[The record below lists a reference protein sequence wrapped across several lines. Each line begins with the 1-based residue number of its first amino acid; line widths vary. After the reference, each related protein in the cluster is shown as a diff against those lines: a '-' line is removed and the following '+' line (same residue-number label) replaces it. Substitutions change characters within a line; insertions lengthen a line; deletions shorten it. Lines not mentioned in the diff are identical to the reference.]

1 MGHSCENEDESEDE
15 EDENGDENK
24 EEENM
29 IHLEVKKM
37 TELKMKR

>member
-29 IHLEVKKM
+29 IHLKVKKM